1 MNRSAIFSGCRRYRY
16 VLWRVWDDSR
26 PWILV
31 IGLNP
36 STADERHDDA
46 TSRVCIHYA
55 QRWGYGGLALANLF
69 AWCATKPAG
78 LYRATDPVG
87 PDNDS
92 HLHRL
97 IDGAEEVLCA
107 WSDHGGYRDRD
118 REVLRMIPH
127 PQCLTHLKSGR
138 PGHPL
143 YKRRELRPVALRIAG

>member
-16 VLWRVWDDSR
+16 VLWRIWDDSR

-31 IGLNP
+31 VGLNP

-69 AWCATKPAG
+69 AWCATKPAE

-87 PDNDS
+87 PDNDR
-92 HLHRL
+92 HLRRL
-97 IDGAEEVLCA
+97 IDGAGEVLCA
-107 WSDHGGYRDRD
+107 WSDHGGFRDRD

-127 PQCLTHLKSGR
+127 PKCLTHLKSGR

-143 YKRRELRPVALRIAG
+143 YKRRELRPVVL

>member
-16 VLWRVWDDSR
+16 VLWRIWDDSR

-31 IGLNP
+31 VGLNP

-69 AWCATKPAG
+69 AWCATKPAE

-87 PDNDS
+87 PDNDR
-92 HLHRL
+92 HLRRL
-97 IDGAEEVLCA
+97 IDGAGEVLCA
-107 WSDHGGYRDRD
+107 WSDHGGFRDRD
-118 REVLRMIPH
+118 REVLRMIAH
-127 PQCLTHLKSGR
+127 PKCLTHLKSGR

-143 YKRRELRPVALRIAG
+143 YKRRELRPVVL